1 MESKTL
7 NTIQTISKVG
17 KVLSAV
23 TFVCCLVSGI
33 CCVVGAACVGI
44 PGTLRIGGV
53 TIHSIVA
60 DIEGVSVGTAYTAML
75 MGSIFCAAGCV
86 VSKLAERYFENE
98 LAAGTPFTVEGSRE
112 LLRLGICTIAV
123 PLGAIVLAEILYKVA
138 SIRFAGVADMHVGG
152 DISIGLGLAI
162 IVLSLVCKYG
172 AEQASSAGQGWQ
184 GSERPTA

>member
-17 KVLSAV
+17 RILSTI
-23 TFVCCLVSGI
+23 TFICCLVGGI
-33 CCVVGAACVGI
+33 LCVVGAACVGV
-44 PGTLRIGGV
+44 PGTLKIGGI
-53 TIHSIVA
+53 TIHSILA
-60 DIEGVSVGTAYTAML
+60 DIEGVSVGTVYTAML
-75 MGSIFCAAGCV
+75 MGSVFCAAGCV

-123 PLGAIVLAEILYKVA
+123 PLGAIVLAEIFNKIA

-152 DISIGLGLAI
+152 DISVGLGLAI
-162 IVLSLVCKYG
+162 IVLSLICKYG
-172 AEQASSAGQGWQ
+172 AEQAGRASQGWQ
-184 GSERPTA
+184 GNERPVA